1 MARRKKTESRFS
13 DELIDQLLEGQTHG
27 AHLLE
32 SDGLIGDLK
41 KRLAERMMQAEMDVH
56 LDDPEQQE
64 AGNHRN
70 GSSSKTVT
78 MADDRVVLD
87 IPRDRHGQFDPT
99 LIPKYARR
107 FPGFDDKIIAL
118 YARGM
123 STRDIQS
130 HIQELYGI
138 TVSPNLVSAVTEA
151 VVEEATAWQGRPLEA
166 TYAIV
171 YFDALRV
178 KIRDEG
184 LVRNKA
190 VYLAIGISCD
200 GAKEVLGLWIEQT
213 EGAKFWMRVM
223 SELKTRGT
231 SDILIAVVDGL
242 KGFPEA
248 ITAIFPKTVVQ
259 TCIVHLIRYA
269 MQFASWKERKA
280 IAKALK
286 PIYTATSADA
296 AEQAL
301 SDFEQGDWGQKYPPI
316 AQSWRRKW
324 EEVIPFFAFSPA
336 VRKIIYTTNA
346 IESLHS
352 QVRKTIRNKGHF
364 PSDEAA
370 IKLIYL
376 SLKQIQAKWKR
387 PPKEWHAA
395 KSQLAIQFGE
405 RFILSN

>member
-1 MARRKKTESRFS
+1 MAKRKKPESPFS
-13 DELIDQLLEGQTHG
+13 DELLDQLLEGREHG
-27 AHLLE
+27 AHLLGNE
-32 SDGLIGDLK
+32 GLVGELK
-41 KRLAERMMQAEMDVH
+41 KRLAERMLETEMDVH
-56 LDDPEQQE
+56 LDDPEQQT

-70 GSSSKTVT
+70 GRSSKTVT
-78 MADDRVVLD
+78 MDDDQVVLD
-87 IPRDRHGQFDPT
+87 IPRDRHGQFDPA

-107 FPGFDDKIIAL
+107 FPGFDEKIIAL

-123 STRDIQS
+123 STRDIRG

-138 TVSPNLVSAVTEA
+138 AVSANLVSAVTESVMADA
-151 VVEEATAWQGRPLEA
+151 VAWQNRPLES

-190 VYLAIGISCD
+190 VYLAIGVTCL
-200 GAKEVLGLWIEQT
+200 GTKEILGLWIEQT

-223 SELKTRGT
+223 TELKGRGVE
-231 SDILIAVVDGL
+231 DVLIAVVDGL

-248 ITAIFPKTVVQ
+248 ITAVFPETVVQ
-259 TCIVHLIRYA
+259 TCIVHLIRYS

-280 IAKALK
+280 IARALRPVYAASNAETAAKAL
-286 PIYTATSADA
+286 D
-296 AEQAL
+296 E
-301 SDFEQGDWGQKYPPI
+301 FEQGSWGQKHPPI
-316 AQSWRRKW
+316 VASWRRKW
-324 EEVIPFFAFSPA
+324 EQVVPFFAFSA
-336 VRKIIYTTNA
+336 EVRKIIYTTNA

-370 IKLIYL
+370 TKLIYL
-376 SLKQIQAKWKR
+376 SLQQIQAKWKR

-395 KSQLAIQFGE
+395 KAQLAIQFGE
-405 RFILSN
+405 RFTLIA